1 MERKIGIL
9 VDYDQILV
17 DTASFYLLNP
27 DIFLENFVRSMAN
40 FIRYVVK
47 KKNLNPLNLAYYF
60 LLEEDKR
67 SDEILR
73 RMKKRF
79 HLYVDKNLMD
89 LIVKLS
95 ENEKY
100 DVKIVSSSSE
110 KIIKGVLRELEKIY
124 GKNINLDVIA
134 SSQDKLVT
142 SKTKGEIAKN
152 YNGLTI
158 CFADGPNDTEFSNN
172 CDATIL
178 KNSPAYYL
186 SPEKPIGYKPG
197 RKKFKEFLEK
207 LEKKLIPN
215 DFYQ

>member
-1 MERKIGIL
+1 MGRKIGIL
-9 VDYDQILV
+9 VDYDQNLV

-27 DIFLENFVRSMAN
+27 DIFLKNFVYSMAS
-40 FIRYVVK
+40 FLRYAVK
-47 KKNLNPLNLAYYF
+47 EKNLNPLNFVYYF

-67 SDEILR
+67 SNEIISR
-73 RMKKRF
+73 IKKRLD
-79 HLYVDKNLMD
+79 LYVDKNLMD
-89 LIVKLS
+89 LVVKLG
-95 ENEKY
+95 ENENY

-110 KIIKGVLRELEKIY
+110 KIIKDVFRELGKIY
-124 GKNINLDVIA
+124 GKNINVDVIA

-152 YNGLTI
+152 YNGPTI
-158 CFADGPNDTEFSNN
+158 CFADGQNDTEFSNN

-178 KNSPAYYL
+178 KSSLAYYL
-186 SPEKPIGYKPG
+186 SPKKPIGYKPG

>member
-1 MERKIGIL
+1 MKRKIGIL
-9 VDYDQILV
+9 VDYDQTLV

-27 DIFLENFVRSMAN
+27 DIFLKNLVYSIAN
-40 FIRYVVK
+40 FIRYAVK
-47 KKNLNPLNLAYYF
+47 KKNPNPLNLAYYF

-67 SDEILR
+67 SDEIISR
-73 RMKKRF
+73 IKKRLDF
-79 HLYVDKNLMD
+79 YVDKNLMD

-95 ENEKY
+95 ENENY

-110 KIIKGVLRELEKIY
+110 KIIKGVLKELEKIY
-124 GKNINLDVIA
+124 EKNINLDVIA
-134 SSQDKLVT
+134 SSQDNLVT

-152 YNGLTI
+152 YDGPTI

-172 CDATIL
+172 CDVTIL
-178 KNSPAYYL
+178 KNSLAYYL
-186 SPEKPIGYKPG
+186 SPKKPIGYKPG

>member
-9 VDYDQILV
+9 VDYDQTLV
-17 DTASFYLLNP
+17 DTAYFYLLNP
-27 DIFLENFVRSMAN
+27 DIFLKNFVYSVAN
-40 FIRYVVK
+40 FLRYAIK
-47 KKNLNPLNLAYYF
+47 EKNLNPLNFVYYF

-67 SDEILR
+67 SDEIISR
-73 RMKKRF
+73 IKKRLD
-79 HLYVDKNLMD
+79 LYVDKSLMD

-95 ENEKY
+95 ENENY

-110 KIIKGVLRELEKIY
+110 KIIKDVLRDLEKIY
-124 GKNINLDVIA
+124 GKSINVDVIA

-152 YNGLTI
+152 YDGPTI

-178 KNSPAYYL
+178 KKSPAYYL
-186 SPEKPIGYKPG
+186 SPNKPIGYKPG

>member
-1 MERKIGIL
+1 MKRKIGIL
-9 VDYDQILV
+9 VDYDQTLV

-27 DIFLENFVRSMAN
+27 DIFLKNLVYSMSN
-40 FIRYVVK
+40 FIRYGAK

-67 SDEILR
+67 SDKIISR
-73 RMKKRF
+73 IKKRLD
-79 HLYVDKNLMD
+79 LYVDKNLMD

-95 ENEKY
+95 ENENY

-110 KIIKGVLRELEKIY
+110 KIIKGVLKELEKIY
-124 GKNINLDVIA
+124 GKNINVDVIA
-134 SSQDKLVT
+134 SSQDNLVT
-142 SKTKGEIAKN
+142 SKTKGEVAKN
-152 YNGLTI
+152 YNGPKI

-172 CDATIL
+172 CDVTIL
-178 KNSPAYYL
+178 KNSLAYYL
-186 SPEKPIGYKPG
+186 SPKKPIGYKPG